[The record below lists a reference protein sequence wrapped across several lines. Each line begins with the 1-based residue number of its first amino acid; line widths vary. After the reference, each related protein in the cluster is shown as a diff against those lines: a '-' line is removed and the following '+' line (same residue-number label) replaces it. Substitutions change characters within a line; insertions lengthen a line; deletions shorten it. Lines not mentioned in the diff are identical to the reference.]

1 MPLLW
6 RIRLGYFWLVVLS
19 SWTVTFG
26 RTRRSAHTGSNSTT
40 GYSRLPEL
48 SLDQTRFLNWTPRH
62 YNATSLQ
69 RRRRLGAWNAE
80 APLPNEKPH
89 PFMLVFTTSVGSSW
103 LMQELSVNPSV
114 CVIGHEPLDDYC
126 DAGSQQKAQNGKR
139 QVGWL
144 RVALT
149 PPSLEVYSE
158 HSNGR
163 ERRGEA
169 WRRAWRLWKGKLI
182 QHALPCRVKEV
193 GESIEV
199 QAALSQYLLCS
210 FRGYFCSPL
219 LLDNTLM
226 ARVPL
231 VLKQCGNVLR

>member
-1 MPLLW
+1 MRLYGRL
-6 RIRLGYFWLVVLS
+6 RLGFVWLVVLD
-19 SWTVTFG
+19 SWTISFG
-26 RTRRSAHTGSNSTT
+26 RTPDNVLPRNNSTT
-40 GYSRLPEL
+40 RHRRPIESR
-48 SLDQTRFLNWTPRH
+48 LDQTRIFDLSPMYGNT
-62 YNATSLQ
+62 TSLQ
-69 RRRRLGAWNAE
+69 RHRRLGAWNAE
-80 APLPNEKPH
+80 APLPNEKPR

-158 HSNGR
+158 HSSGR

-169 WRRAWRLWKGKLI
+169 WRRVWRLWKGKLI

-199 QAALSQYLLCS
+199 HLGLLLCQS
-210 FRGYFCSPL
+210 IAFFESCSAL
-219 LLDNTLM
+219 I
-226 ARVPL
+226 AFE
-231 VLKQCGNVLR
+231 GLR

>member
-1 MPLLW
+1 MRLSGRL
-6 RIRLGYFWLVVLS
+6 RLGFVWLVVLNS
-19 SWTVTFG
+19 RTVSLG
-26 RTRRSAHTGSNSTT
+26 RIPNNVLPRNNSTT
-40 GYSRLPEL
+40 WHRGSIDSSDDQKRI
-48 SLDQTRFLNWTPRH
+48 LDSVSMYGNS
-62 YNATSLQ
+62 TSLQ
-69 RRRRLGAWNAE
+69 QHRRLGVWNAE
-80 APLPNEKPH
+80 APLPNEKPL

-126 DAGSQQKAQNGKR
+126 DAGSQRKAQNGKR

-144 RVALT
+144 RVVLT

-199 QAALSQYLLCS
+199 HAGLFLCQPSS
-210 FRGYFCSPL
+210 FRVL
-219 LLDNTLM
+219 LSLLSKICIEGKKTSYLHT
-226 ARVPL
+226 
-231 VLKQCGNVLR
+231 